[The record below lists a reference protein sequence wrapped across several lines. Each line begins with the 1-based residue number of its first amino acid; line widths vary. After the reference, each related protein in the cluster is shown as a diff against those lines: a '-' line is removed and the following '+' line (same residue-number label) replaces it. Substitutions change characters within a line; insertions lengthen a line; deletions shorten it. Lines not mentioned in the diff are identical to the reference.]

1 MTQPAL
7 LEVRQLRRS
16 FGGVTALAGT
26 DLIVAEGR
34 ITGLI
39 GPTGA
44 GKTTLFNAVSG
55 ALKPDSGSVRFA
67 GRDVT
72 GWRPDLLAR
81 AGLARTFQVAR
92 GLAQMSVMENLMVYG
107 KNQPGETFSA
117 ALVRPA
123 SARQREEQLR
133 LQAIGVARQL
143 NILHVADNRAID
155 LSGGQKKLLE
165 LGRVLMME
173 PKLIMVDEPA
183 AGVNPSL
190 VKQLAQHILELRHGG
205 ITFLIIEH
213 NMGLVAELC
222 DHVVVLAEGR
232 NLTEGTFEEIKSD
245 RRVQMAYLGQR
256 A

>member
-1 MTQPAL
+1 MQPAL
-7 LEVRQLRRS
+7 LEVRQLQRS
-16 FGGVTALAGT
+16 FGGVAALSGA
-26 DLIVAEGR
+26 DLTVPQGR

-39 GPTGA
+39 GPNGA

-55 ALKPDSGSVRFA
+55 ALKPDGGSVRFM
-67 GRDVT
+67 GEDVT
-72 GWRPDLLAR
+72 GWRPDKLAR
-81 AGLARTFQVAR
+81 AGLARTFQIAR
-92 GLAQMSVMENLMVYG
+92 GFAQLTVIENLMVYG
-107 KNQPGETFSA
+107 KDQPGETLRG
-117 ALVRPA
+117 ALLRPA
-123 SARQREEQLR
+123 DARLCEEALRE
-133 LQAIGVARQL
+133 QAIAIARQL

-165 LGRVLMME
+165 LGRVLMSE

-183 AGVNPSL
+183 AGVNPT
-190 VKQLAQHILELRHGG
+190 LAKRLGEHILELRQSG

-213 NMGLVAELC
+213 NMGLIAELC

-232 NLTEGTFEEIKSD
+232 NLTEGTFAEIKAD